1 MQPTTTRDRASL
13 EDVAQHWPA
22 QRAELG
28 EALALATYCAAELG
42 RPCWVRIGD
51 PIPGAGRHPMS
62 YVTDFEPARPIARVM
77 PDGLITTNPDG
88 RPDHLPASWGP
99 IAADED
105 RRRAIASQ
113 PAVAVMA

>member
-1 MQPTTTRDRASL
+1 MTNLRDRSSL

-28 EALALATYCAAELG
+28 EALALATYCAAELA
-42 RPCWVRIGD
+42 RPCWVKICD
-51 PIPGAGRHPMS
+51 PIPGAGRHPVH
-62 YVTDFEPARPIARVM
+62 YVTDFEPSRPIARVM

-88 RPDHLPASWGP
+88 RPEFLPASWGP
-99 IAADED
+99 TAAAED

-113 PAVAVMA
+113 PTVAVLA